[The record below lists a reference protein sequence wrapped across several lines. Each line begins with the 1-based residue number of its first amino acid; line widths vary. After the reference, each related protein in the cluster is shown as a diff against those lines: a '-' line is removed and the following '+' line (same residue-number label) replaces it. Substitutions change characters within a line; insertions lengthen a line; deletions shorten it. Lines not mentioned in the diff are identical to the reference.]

1 MLWYSSRAV
10 KHKKVANIDDIAPS
24 NEAHNSDQ
32 GHTSL
37 KHELL
42 AIVSSKKI
50 EIVIYQIGFLLHYL
64 SRTPISIHSVMDTTP
79 SFRNYCER

>member
-24 NEAHNSDQ
+24 NDANNSDQ

-50 EIVIYQIGFLLHYL
+50 EIVVYQIGWLLHYL